1 MKTTRFILLALA
13 ASIASIAVI
22 ANAQTGMQ
30 GGTSG
35 DSPAPQM
42 APGPHP
48 HMGGAGA
55 HPHMGGAGAHPHDGS
70 RPYGAGHHHGM
81 GMSGSMAGRWMGR
94 MDTDGDGQ
102 ISLEEFKAM
111 QKRQLEAFERAD
123 TDRDGKL
130 SADEMRVAR
139 QAMHDK
145 HSREHHG
152 AASGQ
157 MPRAVD
163 PERKPAD

>member
-55 HPHMGGAGAHPHDGS
+55 HPHDGS

-111 QKRQLEAFERAD
+111 QQRQLEAFERAD

-130 SADEMRVAR
+130 SAGEMRAAR

-157 MPRAVD
+157 MPCALN

>member
-30 GGTSG
+30 GATSG

-157 MPRAVD
+157 MPRAVN

>member
-1 MKTTRFILLALA
+1 MKTIRFILLALA

-30 GGTSG
+30 GATSG

-55 HPHMGGAGAHPHDGS
+55 HSHDGS
-70 RPYGAGHHHGM
+70 RPHGAGHHHGM

-130 SADEMRVAR
+130 SADEMRAAR

-152 AASGQ
+152 DAPGQ
-157 MPRAVD
+157 MPRAVN

>member
-1 MKTTRFILLALA
+1 MKTIRFILLALA

-30 GGTSG
+30 GATSG

-55 HPHMGGAGAHPHDGS
+55 HPHMGGAGAHSHDGS
-70 RPYGAGHHHGM
+70 RPHGAGHHHGM

-130 SADEMRVAR
+130 SADEMRAAR

-152 AASGQ
+152 DAPGQ
-157 MPRAVD
+157 MPRAVN